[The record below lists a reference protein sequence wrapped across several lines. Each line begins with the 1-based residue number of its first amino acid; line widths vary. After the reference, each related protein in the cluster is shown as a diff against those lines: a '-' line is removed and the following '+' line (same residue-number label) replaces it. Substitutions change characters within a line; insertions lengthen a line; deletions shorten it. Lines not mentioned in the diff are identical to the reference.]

1 MAQKVQVIL
10 LCDLDDGNVDAQE
23 TLLFGLGNNAYEVDV
38 CAKHAQQI
46 RDGLQP
52 FVANARKTST
62 AVSSNR
68 RRSRPATDRQQT
80 ASIRSWAKDHGV
92 QVNDRGRI
100 PASVIKE
107 YEGAH

>member
-1 MAQKVQVIL
+1 VAQKVQVML

-23 TLLFGLGNNAYEVDV
+23 TLLFSLGNSAYEVDV

-52 FVANARKTST
+52 FITQARKTS
-62 AVSSNR
+62 AGSSAR
-68 RRSRPATDRQQT
+68 RRPRPATDRQQT
-80 ASIRSWAKDHGV
+80 ASIRSWAKDHGID
-92 QVNDRGRI
+92 VNDRGRI

-107 YEGAH
+107 YEHAH

>member
-1 MAQKVQVIL
+1 MAQKVQIIL
-10 LCDLDDGNVDAQE
+10 LCDLDDGNVGAQE
-23 TLLFGLGNNAYEVDV
+23 TVLFSLGNSAYEVDV

-52 FVANARKTST
+52 FVANARKTSS
-62 AVSSNR
+62 AASSNR
-68 RRSRPATDRQQT
+68 RPSRPATGREQT
-80 ASIRSWAKDHGV
+80 ASIRSWAKDHGI

>member
-1 MAQKVQVIL
+1 ML

-23 TLLFGLGNNAYEVDV
+23 TLLFSLGNGTYEVDV

-52 FVANARKTST
+52 FIANARKTS
-62 AVSSNR
+62 AGSSAR
-68 RRSRPATDRQQT
+68 RRPRPATDRQQT
-80 ASIRSWAKDHGV
+80 ASIRSWAKDHGID
-92 QVNDRGRI
+92 VNDRGRI

-107 YEGAH
+107 YEHAH